1 MPQMTLEVPQAL
13 ADLPEQERNQLLQ
26 AGLYEAWSARVREL
40 EAEVAEA
47 GAQVRQFEAQ
57 YGMPLD
63 RFETEILPTTETLQI
78 HEEYTDWFFWQSA
91 LVDKQAQLN
100 RICNLRLS

>member
-13 ADLPEQERNQLLQ
+13 AELPEQERNQLLQ

-47 GAQVRQFEAQ
+47 GVQVRQFEAQ

-63 RFETEILPTTETLQI
+63 RFETEILPTTETLRI
-78 HEEYTDWFFWQSA
+78 HEEYNDWFFWQNVLA
-91 LVDKQAQLN
+91 NKQAQLD
-100 RICNLRLS
+100 RIHHLRLS